1 MRTTAGFVAGVV
13 LALTGS
19 AAATDHDGMR
29 TTCHQWAK
37 PDVYQCNVYLP
48 DFDMA
53 RVKLYENGE
62 YHLGVDYYPGTDAL
76 TRRR

>member
-1 MRTTAGFVAGVV
+1 
-13 LALTGS
+13 
-19 AAATDHDGMR
+19 
-29 TTCHQWAK
+29 
-37 PDVYQCNVYLP
+37 
-48 DFDMA
+48 MA